1 MNNWKDEDRMDFIPE
16 EEGNDILAL
25 TLEDG
30 TEEDFEVVDEVEYK
44 GENYVIL
51 LPLGDED
58 CDEVVIVKVVD
69 REEQIF
75 ESVDDEDTLV
85 AVFETFQ
92 KNLQQLFDFSEEE

>member
-1 MNNWKDEDRMDFIPE
+1 MNNWKDDDRMDIVPE

-30 TEEDFEVVDEVEYK
+30 TEEDFEVVDEVEYQ
-44 GENYVIL
+44 GANYMIL